1 MVTGKI
7 VEIPPAVWQAL
18 DSHRT
23 KPISIKAKMS
33 QIKTCKMHGT
43 VGKNVNI
50 NAIIGTL
57 GTRPM
62 ARRWSNAP
70 EVRAKLGNL
79 QGFSSVNLS
88 ACSFVKF
95 T

>member
-1 MVTGKI
+1 MAGSRVSQNKNNKHKSKNVTNKDMQN
-7 VEIPPAVWQAL
+7 AW
-18 DSHRT
+18 HY
-23 KPISIKAKMS
+23 
-33 QIKTCKMHGT
+33 
-43 VGKNVNI
+43 GKNVNI
-50 NAIIGTL
+50 NAVIGTL